1 MAYGYSLSAICYMLS
16 AMNIAKK
23 KFEQMVHDI
32 AAQVVES
39 LPPDLRADAVNVTL
53 NVADKPNPDQLD
65 EEDDG
70 DDLLGLYEGVPLVER
85 RPDDV
90 ILEPDR
96 ITLFRI
102 ALMEMCEDEK
112 ELREEIRATII
123 HELGHYFG
131 LDEDDLEKRGWG

>member
-1 MAYGYSLSAICYMLS
+1 M
-16 AMNIAKK
+16 AMNVAKK
-23 KFEQMVHDI
+23 KFEEMVHNI

-39 LPPDLRADAVNVTL
+39 LPPDLRADAVNVIL

-65 EEDDG
+65 EEDEDG

-85 RPDDV
+85 HPDDV
-90 ILEPDR
+90 ILEPDC

-131 LDEDDLEKRGWG
+131 FDEDDLEKRGWG